1 MGQGQV
7 MLKEERREYLTRAEA
22 LTFELMHKYGITGRA
37 DAKAADVVLLV
48 AELNQLLLD
57 EYPQFPRSY
66 VTFGFVD
73 PPARPGKRW
82 TIVFHAYERGV
93 EFWHETVRSA

>member
-1 MGQGQV
+1 MRQV
-7 MLKEERREYLTRAEA
+7 MLKEEQRAYLTRAEA
-22 LTFELMHKYGITGRA
+22 LTFELMRKHGITGRSG
-37 DAKAADVVLLV
+37 AKAADVVWLV

-82 TIVFHAYERGV
+82 TIEFHAYERGV
-93 EFWHETVRSA
+93 EFWHETIRST